1 MNTNAYADQHCFD
14 LFTKCNQAQP
24 SNWTPCNCKYLT
36 LDEVTLHLI
45 HPYTFNITQLNTR
58 SLKKN
63 FESFK
68 SCIESFKILP
78 QIITVAETWLKEND
92 QVYYEIPNYK
102 FLSLSRNIYIYI

>member
-1 MNTNAYADQHCFD
+1 MNTNAYADQPCFD

-24 SNWTPCNCKYLT
+24 SNWTPSNCKYLT
-36 LDEVTLHLI
+36 LDEVTDRI
-45 HPYTFNITQLNTR
+45 IYPDTFTITQLNTR

-68 SCIESFKILP
+68 SYTASFKTLP

-92 QVYYEIPNYK
+92 QV
-102 FLSLSRNIYIYI
+102 